1 MGSSTK
7 LEINFRKFKKITHEE
22 SLIAKEIIKNVNIK
36 EGDKILDVGCASGD
50 LSKSLIKDSRNITF
64 LDVDEFDFSDQ
75 EEFIHSSFEE
85 ARIDK
90 KYDFI
95 LTSHVWGHFWR
106 NRTFNF
112 CFNKAMDLLK
122 NKGKLIIVH
131 NSNKD
136 FMGDLLE
143 FSKEIFEDIEFD
155 VFVDDV
161 LKDRDYSV
169 DYFNVDL
176 KAKTYEELAELVQ
189 VLIIV
194 PDELY
199 YEKFDKIVEFL
210 KKKLNKPEFKIN
222 QRILIVN
229 K

>member
-1 MGSSTK
+1 
-7 LEINFRKFKKITHEE
+7 
-22 SLIAKEIIKNVNIK
+22 
-36 EGDKILDVGCASGD
+36 
-50 LSKSLIKDSRNITF
+50 
-64 LDVDEFDFSDQ
+64 
-75 EEFIHSSFEE
+75 
-85 ARIDK
+85 
-90 KYDFI
+90 
-95 LTSHVWGHFWR
+95 
-106 NRTFNF
+106 
-112 CFNKAMDLLK
+112 MDLLK